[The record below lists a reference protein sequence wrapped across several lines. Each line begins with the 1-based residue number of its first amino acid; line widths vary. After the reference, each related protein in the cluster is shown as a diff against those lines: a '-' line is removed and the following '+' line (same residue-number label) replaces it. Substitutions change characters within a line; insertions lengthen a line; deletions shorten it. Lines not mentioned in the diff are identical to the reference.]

1 MTSSNFICGFAC
13 QDARS
18 TSEFF
23 FLIQTWPCALC
34 FEFELAVGIWY
45 LPKRTGGDAFCFP
58 GRVILTELADLI
70 ELDFF
75 SELVQH
81 CDVSAHKV
89 FQISKIKFLIEDP
102 APEIMQCPLKGK
114 IFVLFWSSKALKRK
128 QKKKNTELHGSWKT
142 VSSNYIVQRHF
153 KIASDLIP
161 QCHSASFYSAE
172 ESSKRMARESTA
184 GVLEVPGECVITSM
198 PAAVL
203 CQAPARWEM
212 LCLDPVGSNLSPIP
226 PCPPLKS
233 FGMES
238 YRVLSLHWKPEK
250 LL

>member
-1 MTSSNFICGFAC
+1 M
-13 QDARS
+13 
-18 TSEFF
+18 
-23 FLIQTWPCALC
+23 
-34 FEFELAVGIWY
+34 
-45 LPKRTGGDAFCFP
+45 
-58 GRVILTELADLI
+58 I

-102 APEIMQCPLKGK
+102 ASRNNAVSFKRQNLC
-114 IFVLFWSSKALKRK
+114 FVLVFQSSKSKT
-128 QKKKNTELHGSWKT
+128 KKNTELHGSWKT

-172 ESSKRMARESTA
+172 QSSKRMARESTA

-238 YRVLSLHWKPEK
+238 YRVLSLH
-250 LL
+250 